1 MTSPENLG
9 RQFDGVKMTPMMKR
23 VHAHMSEHFRGFANR
38 TEEGDVISGMGGYID
53 RRREIP
59 ILNAMAALRESGHIK
74 HSDDLP
80 QEHGVNGGQVWVP
93 VEGESTDRAAEL
105 RARYGG

>member
-9 RQFDGVKMTPMMKR
+9 KQFDAVKMTPMMKK
-23 VHAHMSEHFRGFANR
+23 VHAHISEVANGFSR
-38 TEEGDVISGMGGYID
+38 RLPEGEIVDGMGGYLNS
-53 RRREIP
+53 RKEIP
-59 ILNAMAALRESGHIK
+59 ILDALSALRQSGHIK

-80 QEHGVNGGQVWVP
+80 EEHMVEGGKVWAP